1 MSIPTLRDLMDL
13 LPADIDLAATLTE
26 ASRVLTV
33 ESVGALLVKHDD
45 TACGILSERDIVRAI
60 ADGGDPT
67 EERVEGWMTEDLLT
81 IDRDGAV
88 FDALEMMEANEVR
101 HIVVTAKGT
110 PVGLVSQRRLIAN
123 DVIVSL

>member
-1 MSIPTLRDLMDL
+1 MSIPTLRELMDP
-13 LPADIDLAATLTE
+13 LPADIDLSATLTE
-26 ASRVLTV
+26 ASRVLTD
-33 ESVGALLVKHDD
+33 ENVGALLVKRDD

-67 EERVEGWMTEDLLT
+67 EERVEEWMTDDLLT

-88 FDALEMMEANEVR
+88 HEALEMMEANEVR
-101 HIVVTAKGT
+101 HIVVTAKDV